1 MVAGLFCSA
10 IEFSIL
16 LYSDLYS
23 LLCFL
28 FPNYG
33 WSILLGEFSE
43 LNHAIFKFA
52 PQEEKY
58 KILIILSLQSLEKIF
73 DHFTSQWVDMKSRGK
88 IKEDNE
94 SQYFKF
100 RPRSI
105 RIEDIL
111 EGDLSP
117 LSDSDGN
124 MAFDSEEK
132 LEQNFL
138 GTVVCFI

>member
-1 MVAGLFCSA
+1 M
-10 IEFSIL
+10 
-16 LYSDLYS
+16 
-23 LLCFL
+23 
-28 FPNYG
+28 
-33 WSILLGEFSE
+33 
-43 LNHAIFKFA
+43 
-52 PQEEKY
+52 
-58 KILIILSLQSLEKIF
+58 EKIF

-88 IKEDNE
+88 IREDNE

-117 LSDSDGN
+117 LSELDSDGN

-138 GTVVCFI
+138 GMVVCFI